1 MFEDIGDVFRWGI
14 VAGLVIKG
22 LMWLLTKWVDSDR
35 DKDASPFPL
44 GKLSDK
50 DKKH

>member
-1 MFEDIGDVFRWGI
+1 MFEDIGDVFKWAI

-22 LMWLLTKWVDSDR
+22 LMWLLNKWLDRGR
-35 DKDASPFPL
+35 DKNASPFPL
-44 GKLSDK
+44 GNLSDK